1 MADLNKRILLA
12 GGMLAAY
19 TVLLVLLA
27 GVRPFWLDEVH
38 QLSDTWQAD
47 VPLVIRHVRENPGS
61 VPLGYLLQNRV
72 MALAGFSRLSARL
85 TSILF
90 AALGFA
96 VFLQI
101 ARRIGCRWPLLAG
114 ILWIV
119 TPLQL
124 RYAVEARS
132 YMQAS
137 ALLVLAL
144 WCLIELLDRP
154 SLSYS
159 AGLALAL
166 TLAIYTQPY
175 SAPPILGAVAWLLIK
190 PATRRAAT
198 CALAACGASAI
209 LFLPWLLA
217 RAASWQA
224 QNAAQGFAIQ
234 PKLPLL
240 IVRELAGDGYLCSL
254 PLVILA
260 AAGLRAPRIK
270 PAIRACLAAGVVAAL
285 GASVLSDAAFHY
297 FFAIRQVMF
306 AVPWI
311 LWLAAEGIAF
321 LSEERWKWPALA
333 LCAVLA
339 AAAVA
344 KDVAYFSDRSEDWQ
358 AAATALAAMAPPPSC
373 IAYTGERPPKLYA
386 LFDPSLPA
394 RACRGLNAEQVAV
407 PATRYTPAARL
418 SALHAEL
425 ARAGYALVDTRA
437 AGGTRIEVFRRR

>member
-1 MADLNKRILLA
+1 MADLNRRLFLA
-12 GGMLAAY
+12 GGIVAAY
-19 TVLLVLLA
+19 VVLLVLLA

-47 VPLVIRHVRENPGS
+47 VPLVIQHVRENPGS

-72 MALAGFSRLSARL
+72 LALAGLSRISARL

-90 AALGFA
+90 AAAGFA
-96 VFLQI
+96 AFLQI
-101 ARRIGCRWPLLAG
+101 ARRIGCHWPLMAG
-114 ILWIV
+114 LLWIV

-137 ALLVLAL
+137 ALILVAL
-144 WCLIELLDRP
+144 WCLIELLERP
-154 SLSYS
+154 SVRYS

-175 SAPPILGAVAWLLIK
+175 SALPILGAVVWLLIQ
-190 PATRRAAT
+190 PASRRAGSY
-198 CALAACGASAI
+198 ALAACGASAI
-209 LFLPWLLA
+209 LFLPWLFA

-240 IVRELAGDGYLCSL
+240 IVREIAGDGYLCSI
-254 PLVILA
+254 PLLILA
-260 AAGLRAPRIK
+260 GVSLNAPRIK
-270 PAIRACLAAGVVAAL
+270 PAVSGCLAAGLLAAV

-297 FFAIRQVMF
+297 FFAVRQIMF

-311 LWLAAEGIAF
+311 LLLAAEGMACLF
-321 LSEERWKWPALA
+321 EGRWKWPALA
-333 LCAVLA
+333 MCGVLA
-339 AAAVA
+339 TAAVA
-344 KDVAYFSDRSEDWQ
+344 KDIAYFGDRSEDWQ
-358 AAATALAAMAPPPSC
+358 AAAAALTAIARPPSC
-373 IAYTGERPPKLYA
+373 IAYTDDRPPRLYA

-394 RACRGLNAEQVAV
+394 RTCRGLNAQQVVV
-407 PATRYTPAARL
+407 PATRYTPTDRL

-425 ARAGYALVDTRA
+425 ARAGYASVDARA
-437 AGGTRIEVFRRR
+437 AGGTQIEVFRRR